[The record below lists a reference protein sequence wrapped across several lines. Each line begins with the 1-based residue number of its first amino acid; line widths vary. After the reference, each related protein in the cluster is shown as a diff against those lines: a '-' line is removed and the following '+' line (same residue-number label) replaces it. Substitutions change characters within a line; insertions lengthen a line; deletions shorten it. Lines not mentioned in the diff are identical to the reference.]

1 VSVKRQHI
9 LLDATVVNSKPT
21 GVGRSILE
29 IISNLSQI
37 ETPFRFTV
45 AVSNQTHFDFI
56 KDKRNWDVVQVKHC
70 GSGFL
75 QRLIATHL
83 EIPKLVKKLDIDLVH
98 FMTMPASLH
107 LSCQSLLTVH
117 DIAFHLFPGTVDF
130 MRRVYYRATLGPS
143 IRNARTIITNSE
155 TTATEL
161 SELHP
166 EAKGRI
172 EVTTFGLPQWA
183 ETNSPEPMRD
193 NSAPLLFVGSLEP
206 RKNLDRILDA
216 YLLFRKSHPE
226 SKLPLLTI
234 AGGRGWLDEKLVK
247 RIEVLESKKLVIW
260 PGYCNPDELMELYK
274 SSSILLFP
282 SLHEGFGFP
291 ILEAMASNLPVI
303 TSDRGAMKEVSGGA
317 ALLVDPDSTE
327 SIAHA
332 IEQLYFDRG
341 LAEKNTNLGAVRCKE
356 LNWLKTATETL
367 DIYKRILI
375 LQ

>member
-1 VSVKRQHI
+1 MTDKRKHI

-45 AVSNQTHFDFI
+45 AVSDLAFFDFLE
-56 KDKRNWDVVQVKHC
+56 DKTNWNVVQVKHC

-75 QRLIATHL
+75 HRLFTTHL
-83 EIPKLVKKLDIDLVH
+83 EIPKLAKKLDVDLVH
-98 FMTMPASLH
+98 FMTIPASLH
-107 LSCQSLLTVH
+107 LSCQSILTVH
-117 DIAFHLFPGTVDF
+117 DIAFHLFPNTVDL
-130 MRRVYYRATLGPS
+130 MRRIYYRATLGLS
-143 IRNARTIITNSE
+143 IRNASAIITNSK

-166 EAKGRI
+166 EAKDII

-183 ETNSPEPMRD
+183 ETDFPESMRN

-216 YLLFRKSHPE
+216 YLQFRKSNQDSE
-226 SKLPLLTI
+226 LPVLTI
-234 AGGRGWLDEKLVK
+234 AGGRGWLDNKLVK
-247 RIEVLESKKLVIW
+247 RIEILESEKLVTW
-260 PGYCNPDELMELYK
+260 FGYCTPDKLMELYK
-274 SSSILLFP
+274 SSSALLFP

-303 TSDRGAMKEVSGGA
+303 TSNRGAMKEVAGGA
-317 ALLVDPDSTE
+317 ALLVDPESTD
-327 SIAHA
+327 SIAQA
-332 IEQLYFDRG
+332 IEQLYINRA
-341 LAEKNTNLGAVRCKE
+341 LSEKITKLGAIRCKE
-356 LNWLKTATETL
+356 LNWLKTANETL

-375 LQ
+375 LR